1 MHASTL
7 KQGQTLHTQSG
18 TAMTVVAFLPQAKPD
33 QRLVTIDAEGEIH
46 AYWDDGKYALDRRPC
61 GLDLV
66 G

>member
-7 KQGQTLHTQSG
+7 QQGQTLRTQSG
-18 TAMTVVAFLPQAKPD
+18 KAMTVVAFLPQAKPE
-33 QRLVTIDAEGEIH
+33 QRLVMVDAEGEVH
-46 AYWDDGKYALDRRPC
+46 AYWDDGKYALDRRDC